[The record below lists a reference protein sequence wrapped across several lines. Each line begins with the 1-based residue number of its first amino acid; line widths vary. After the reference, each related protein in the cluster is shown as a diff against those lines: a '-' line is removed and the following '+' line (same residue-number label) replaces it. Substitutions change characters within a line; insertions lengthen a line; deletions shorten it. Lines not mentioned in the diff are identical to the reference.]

1 MIGQDVALAR
11 RIGMQ
16 GTVRPG
22 MRFALTLPAR
32 RLVGRRLAALRGRRA
47 GIVRRLRRQAK
58 LGLQLRHPRRQPL
71 DVPGQCSDRL
81 RLLQNQMDQ
90 GFLVERLKRLN
101 SFIQS
106 LNQQKA
112 LLVKAEPR
120 SATNRLSR

>member
-1 MIGQDVALAR
+1 MPAMIGQDVALAR

-90 GFLVERLKRLN
+90 GFLVERLNRLTIHPILE
-101 SFIQS
+101 STES
-106 LNQQKA
+106 P
-112 LLVKAEPR
+112 LVKA
-120 SATNRLSR
+120 